1 MKYGIITD
9 VHSNPLALK
18 TVLKKFEE
26 VKVDKILCAGDMIG
40 IGPEPEE
47 TVKIL
52 LDRPRIIRLA
62 LLTSYSYTF
71 YQIY

>member
-1 MKYGIITD
+1 VVKNIKNATEQMKKNNNFDYHKIYEYMLKQII
-9 VHSNPLALK
+9 K
-18 TVLKKFEE
+18 
-26 VKVDKILCAGDMIG
+26 
-40 IGPEPEE
+40 E

-52 LDRPRIIRLA
+52 ISRPRIIRLA